1 MHAPA
6 LREPPHPAAPV
17 LPHSIDAEQA
27 VLGGI
32 MHGQG
37 EALNEIR
44 DAITEADFFRADH
57 QLIFRSLCACA
68 DKRLP
73 LDAVT
78 MTDWCNDHGTLH
90 LLPDAGYLTGL
101 QLAGAPVA
109 AIRPYADVV
118 RRKADLRRLID
129 VCQSTINAAMQPG
142 DANADCAEDLLATAA
157 AHLADL
163 ARDRAH
169 AGGLTMAKA
178 GLPAMWDDL
187 QKRYLGSSGNGLVP
201 PWKSV
206 EAKIPELEAGELM
219 VVAARPGVGKTANAM
234 QWATHAAQAGRNT
247 AVFSLEMG
255 TTQLLTRMLAH
266 LTGIPQ
272 TRMRQKGGLQ
282 DEDWAKLNEA
292 TRTIKELP
300 IAIDDS
306 GGLTIEQIRARALR
320 MHAKVEGG
328 LGLVVVDY
336 LQLVRPS
343 ERKSS
348 NSRNDEI
355 AHISRELKQL
365 ARELTCPVIALAQL
379 NRQIENRTDKTPS
392 LSDLRDSGAIEQD
405 ADIIAFLY
413 REDYYRLR
421 QDDSA
426 DDPGGCPNLCEFIIA
441 KNRNGETGT
450 AMLRHRL
457 ACSTFDDGTGLV
469 RFRPPPERRAARYQQ
484 RATWGLPDVRARRAA

>member
-1 MHAPA
+1 MHAHAPA
-6 LREPPHPAAPV
+6 APTRHAAYI
-17 LPHSIDAEQA
+17 LPCNIESEQA
-27 VLGGI
+27 VLGG
-32 MHGQG
+32 MMCGQ
-37 EALNEIR
+37 EQAVNEIR
-44 DAITEADFFRADH
+44 DCIREEDFFRSDH
-57 QLIFRSLCACA
+57 QIIFRSICACV
-68 DKRLP
+68 DKHLAF
-73 LDAVT
+73 DAVT
-78 MTDWCNDHGTLH
+78 LADWFQERGKLET
-90 LLPDAGYLTGL
+90 LPDPGYLTGL
-101 QLAGAPVA
+101 A
-109 AIRPYADVV
+109 ATTASHATIRVHAEIV
-118 RRKADLRRLID
+118 RKKADLRRLIG
-129 VCQSTINAAMQPG
+129 VCQTTIHAAMQPG
-142 DANADCAEDLLATAA
+142 DANADTAEDILATAA
-157 AHLADL
+157 AHFADL
-163 ARDRAH
+163 ARDRAQ
-169 AGGLTMAKA
+169 AGGLTPARA
-178 GLPAMWDDL
+178 GLSATWDEL
-187 QKRYLGSSGNGLVP
+187 QKRFDGRSGNGLVP

-234 QWATHAAQAGRNT
+234 QWAMHAAQAGRNT

-266 LTGIPQ
+266 LTGIPL
-272 TRMRQKGGLQ
+272 TRMRKKGGMHG
-282 DEDWAKLNEA
+282 EDWAKLNEA

-300 IAIDDS
+300 IAFDDS

-320 MHAKVEGG
+320 MHARVEGG

-355 AHISRELKQL
+355 AHVSRELKQL
-365 ARELTCPVIALAQL
+365 AHDLKCPVIALAQL
-379 NRQIENRTDKTPS
+379 NRQIENRADKTPS

-421 QDDSA
+421 QDDA
-426 DDPGGCPNLCEFIIA
+426 ANEPGSCPDLCEFIVA

-457 ACSTFDDGTGLV
+457 ACSSFDDGTGLV
-469 RFRPPPERRAARYQQ
+469 RYRPPPEQRAARHQ
-484 RATWGLPDVRARRAA
+484 RHAAWGSPDYRARRAA